1 MNDISETSANPRTS
15 DHRSIRDRLAGPDNL
30 LKRRLIIA
38 VVAVVVL
45 IVVIAGIKTIMIM
58 RMIAQAKANGA
69 PVQTVTATT
78 AAYSDWQPEI
88 SAVGSVRAVKGV
100 DITTEVTGLVRSVDF
115 RSGDDAKRGQVLVH
129 LNADADIATLHSLE
143 AGADLAA
150 TVYARDKMQFE
161 AQAISQAQL
170 DADAADLKNKR
181 AQAAAQAALVEKKTL
196 RAPFD
201 GRLGITTVN
210 PGQYLNTGDK
220 VVTLQE
226 LDPVYVDFHLPQE
239 DLAQVHPGLEVRLTL
254 DAFPGESFAGRINAV
269 DPLVDSSSRNFQAE
283 ATVANPAHRLLPGM
297 FARVTVLSG
306 AQQHYLTL
314 PQTSITFNPYGS
326 TVFLV
331 QKDEK
336 GKRTAQQTF
345 VTTGPTRGDQIAVLK
360 GIKEGDE
367 VVTSGQLK
375 LKNGTPIDISSALQ
389 PSDAANPTPQEH

>member
-1 MNDISETSANPRTS
+1 MKP
-15 DHRSIRDRLAGPDNL
+15 L

-45 IVVIAGIKTIMIM
+45 VVVIAGIKTLTIM

-69 PVQTVTATT
+69 PAQTVTTT
-78 AAYSDWQPEI
+78 LAAYSDWQPEI
-88 SAVGSVRAVKGV
+88 TAVGSVRAVHGV
-100 DITTEVTGLVRSVDF
+100 DITTEVTGLVRSLEF
-115 RSGDDAKRGQVLVH
+115 HSGEDARRGQVLVR
-129 LNADADIATLHSLE
+129 LNADADIATRHALE
-143 AGADLAA
+143 AAADLAA
-150 TVYARDKMQFE
+150 TVYARDKVQFD

-181 AQAAAQAALVEKKTL
+181 AQAAAQAALVDKKVL

-226 LDPVYVDFHLPQE
+226 LDPVYVDFRLPQE
-239 DLAQVHPGLEVRLTL
+239 QLAQVHPGLEVRASL
-254 DAFPGESFAGRINAV
+254 DAFPGESFPGKINAV
-269 DPLVDSSSRNFQAE
+269 DPLVDASSRNFQAE
-283 ATVANPAHRLLPGM
+283 ATIANPARKVLPGM
-297 FARVTVLSG
+297 FVRVVVLSG

-331 QKDEK
+331 QKDDK

-345 VTTGPTRGDQIAVLK
+345 VTTGATRGDQIAVLT
-360 GIKEGDE
+360 GVKEGDE

-375 LKNGTPIDISSALQ
+375 LKNGTPLDISTLAR
-389 PSDAANPTPQEH
+389 PSDAANPKPQEH

>member
-1 MNDISETSANPRTS
+1 MLDSSTTSGK
-15 DHRSIRDRLAGPDNL
+15 LAR
-30 LKRRLIIA
+30 RRLII
-38 VVAVVVL
+38 VVAVVGGLLALLVGFNL
-45 IVVIAGIKTIMIM
+45 FKGYMIKKFMAGNS
-58 RMIAQAKANGA
+58 Q
-69 PVQTVTATT
+69 PPQTVTSTVVGYT
-78 AAYSDWQPEI
+78 DWQPQI
-88 SAVGSVRAVKGV
+88 TAVGSVRAVRGV

-115 RSGDDAKRGQVLVH
+115 RSGQDARRGQILVH

-143 AGADLAA
+143 AAADLAA

-170 DADAADLKNKR
+170 DADAADLKNRR

-226 LDPVYVDFHLPQE
+226 LDPVYVDFRLPQE
-239 DLAQVHPGLEVRLTL
+239 QLAQVRPELEVRLSL
-254 DAFPGESFAGRINAV
+254 DAFPGESFAGKVNAV
-269 DPLVDSSSRNFQAE
+269 DPLVDSGSRNFQAE
-283 ATVANPAHRLLPGM
+283 ATVPNPAHQLLPGM
-297 FARVTVLSG
+297 FVRVTVLSG
-306 AQQHYLTL
+306 VQQRYLTL

-331 QKDEK
+331 EKDEK
-336 GKRTAQQTF
+336 GKRTAQQGF
-345 VTTGPTRGDQIAVLK
+345 VTTGPTRGDQIAIVK

-375 LKNGTPIDISSALQ
+375 LKNGTPLDISTLAE
-389 PSDAANPTPQEH
+389 PANAPDPTPQEH